1 MICSLASKMLCKDA
15 LLASAYR
22 EISFVLEEGLAPF
35 MVLCA
40 HPISIIVIIC
50 QVTMWVAGNATL

>member
-22 EISFVLEEGLAPF
+22 EISFVLEEGLAPK
-35 MVLCA
+35 VRRR
-40 HPISIIVIIC
+40 
-50 QVTMWVAGNATL
+50 GRYR